1 MVLNE
6 GKGNLNGSGKMRCE
20 MGVRGDE
27 GFLRDFGVDEVF

>member
-6 GKGNLNGSGKMRCE
+6 EEGNLNGSGKMRCE

-27 GFLRDFGVDEVF
+27 GFLKGFWGR